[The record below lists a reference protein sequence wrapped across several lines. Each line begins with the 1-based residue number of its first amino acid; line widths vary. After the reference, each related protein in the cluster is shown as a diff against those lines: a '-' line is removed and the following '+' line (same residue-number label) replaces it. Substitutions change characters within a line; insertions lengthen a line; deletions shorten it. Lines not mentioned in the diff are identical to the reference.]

1 MVQNGVRQHSMDVS
15 DDDVRIVVLSV
26 CLSVSPS
33 LFMLISES
41 VLEHTDGAV
50 QRRDGGR
57 GSKRA
62 RQIGFARP
70 TPSQIT
76 ALSE

>member
-1 MVQNGVRQHSMDVS
+1 MDVS
-15 DDDVRIVVLSV
+15 DDDVRIIFLSV

-33 LFMLISES
+33 LLMLINEYA
-41 VLEHTDGAV
+41 LEHTDGAV

-62 RQIGFARP
+62 RQIEFARP